1 MLRRLFALV
10 VLIALVL
17 GGLYYWQART
27 GRRLPGLPKVGGKP
41 VEALKDAKTMLSV
54 KTALGLPRSLEPYS
68 IDVESENGVVTL
80 RGKVPREDLR
90 ALAERTAAAVP
101 NVSQVVDHI
110 EVDAAAEKVKD
121 GAGRTLGESLDDE
134 ALAVKVRLAF
144 SLHRALEG
152 TDIDVRA
159 RRRQV
164 TLSGRVA
171 RPEQK
176 RIALAVARETANVE
190 SVNDQISVGGGEASA
205 LDRRAAVEKALRSN
219 PNLAAYRLTVRE
231 EAGHIVVAG
240 RVRNATEK
248 DLAGLVARE
257 AAGQPVDNAIAV
269 GQVKPG
275 GKRGL

>member
-1 MLRRLFALV
+1 
-10 VLIALVL
+10 
-17 GGLYYWQART
+17 
-27 GRRLPGLPKVGGKP
+27 
-41 VEALKDAKTMLSV
+41 
-54 KTALGLPRSLEPYS
+54 
-68 IDVESENGVVTL
+68 
-80 RGKVPREDLR
+80 
-90 ALAERTAAAVP
+90 
-101 NVSQVVDHI
+101 
-110 EVDAAAEKVKD
+110 
-121 GAGRTLGESLDDE
+121 
-134 ALAVKVRLAF
+134 
-144 SLHRALEG
+144 
-152 TDIDVRA
+152 
-159 RRRQV
+159 
-164 TLSGRVA
+164 VA

-190 SVNDQISVGGGEASA
+190 SVNDQISAGGGEASA

-275 GKRGL
+275 GKRGI